1 MALNIAHEPDTVL
14 LPARRPDLVIG
25 AVFTETPLVGRDA
38 TIKLKSCSRA
48 DVIQRSIVSDEASG
62 KKPKYGGQ
70 IARGAV
76 VCPVKALQEWLE
88 AAGISSGPVF
98 RAVSKSGGVA
108 EAGLSDRSVAN
119 IVKAMVGAVG
129 LDATAFSGHS
139 LRSGFLTSAATS
151 GANIFKMMDVSRH
164 KSVDSLTGL
173 S

>member
-1 MALNIAHEPDTVL
+1 MVAASPDTLAGKRDRALVL
-14 LPARRPDLVIG
+14 LGFAGAFRRSELV
-25 AVFTETPLVGRDA
+25 ALRV
-38 TIKLKSCSRA
+38 A
-48 DVIQRSIVSDEASG
+48 DVDESQAGLRVIVRHSKTDQEGEGATVA
-62 KKPKYGGQ
+62 

-98 RAVSKSGGVA
+98 RAVSKSGAVA

-139 LRSGFLTSAATS
+139 LRSGFLTSAAT
-151 GANIFKMMDVSRH
+151 AARTFSR
-164 KSVDSLTGL
+164 
-173 S
+173 

>member
-1 MALNIAHEPDTVL
+1 MA
-14 LPARRPDLVIG
+14 
-25 AVFTETPLVGRDA
+25 
-38 TIKLKSCSRA
+38 
-48 DVIQRSIVSDEASG
+48 
-62 KKPKYGGQ
+62 

-76 VCPVKALQEWLE
+76 VCPVKALQEWLD

-98 RAVSKSGGVA
+98 RAVSKSGAVA

-119 IVKAMVGAVG
+119 IVKAMVGAAG

-164 KSVDSLTGL
+164 KSVDMVRGYVRDAELFKEHAGAGL
-173 S
+173 L

>member
-1 MALNIAHEPDTVL
+1 LRV
-14 LPARRPDLVIG
+14 
-25 AVFTETPLVGRDA
+25 
-38 TIKLKSCSRA
+38 A
-48 DVIQRSIVSDEASG
+48 DVDESQAGLRVIVRHSKTDQEGEGATVA
-62 KKPKYGGQ
+62 

-98 RAVSKSGGVA
+98 RAVSKSGAVA

-139 LRSGFLTSAATS
+139 LRSGFLTSAAT
-151 GANIFKMMDVSRH
+151 AARTFSR
-164 KSVDSLTGL
+164 
-173 S
+173 